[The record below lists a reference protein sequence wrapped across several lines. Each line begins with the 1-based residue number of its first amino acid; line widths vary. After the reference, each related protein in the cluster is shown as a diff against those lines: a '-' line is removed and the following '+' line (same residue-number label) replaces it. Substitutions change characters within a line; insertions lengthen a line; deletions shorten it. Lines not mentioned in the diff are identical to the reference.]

1 MYIEKYIFTQIM
13 WFCPKYEFDKC
24 VKKYNGNYRYRT
36 LTCWEQFLAMSF
48 GQITFRDSFRS
59 IITCLH
65 SQKQK
70 LYHLWFK
77 SLVARKTLLD
87 ANEKRDWRIY
97 QDFAHILIAQA
108 RKLYFN
114 DNEFS
119 LDLKNTVYALDAS
132 TIDLCLNV
140 FKWAKFKKTKGAV
153 KLHTLIDLQGN
164 IPTFIHISDG
174 TVHDVN
180 VLDILDFEPG
190 AFYIM
195 DKGYLDFKRLYDIH
209 KASAFFLIRAK
220 YNTRWKRLYS
230 RPVDKS
236 TGVICDQVIQL
247 TGVNSSKAY
256 PEKLRRIKYYDKE
269 NKQYYVFLTNNFLL
283 DAKLIADLYKARWQ
297 VELFF
302 KWIKQHLKIKV
313 FWGESSNAVK
323 TQIWIAIC
331 TYLLVAIMKKK
342 LKLKQSL
349 YEILQILSVSAF
361 NKIPLQSMF
370 MEDELQKIQGDNQ
383 QSLF

>member
-1 MYIEKYIFTQIM
+1 
-13 WFCPKYEFDKC
+13 
-24 VKKYNGNYRYRT
+24 
-36 LTCWEQFLAMSF
+36 
-48 GQITFRDSFRS
+48 
-59 IITCLH
+59 
-65 SQKQK
+65 
-70 LYHLWFK
+70 
-77 SLVARKTLLD
+77 
-87 ANEKRDWRIY
+87 
-97 QDFAHILIAQA
+97 
-108 RKLYFN
+108 
-114 DNEFS
+114 
-119 LDLKNTVYALDAS
+119 
-132 TIDLCLNV
+132 
-140 FKWAKFKKTKGAV
+140 
-153 KLHTLIDLQGN
+153 
-164 IPTFIHISDG
+164 
-174 TVHDVN
+174 VHDVN